1 MSTTIDQ
8 KVVEMRFDNQHFEKN
23 VATSMSTLDKLK
35 QKLNLTSSAKGLE
48 NINASAKKV
57 DMSGVAKGVETVR
70 TSFSALEVMGV
81 TALANITNSA
91 VNAGKRIVKAL
102 TIEPV
107 YTGFQEY
114 ETQINA
120 VQTILANT
128 QKEGTTIKE
137 VNAALDELNLYAD
150 KTIYNFTEMT
160 RNIGTFTAAGVK
172 LDTSVSAIQG
182 IANLAAVSGSTSQ
195 QASTAMYQL
204 SQALAAGTVKLMDW
218 NSVVNAGMGG
228 QVFQDA
234 LKETS
239 ELLGTGAEAAIEAQ
253 GSFRE
258 SLSTGWLTAEVLT
271 ETLKKFTTSGANE
284 YVAEY
289 TGLSKEAVEA
299 ALEEA
304 EARYGEAD
312 AIDKAAEALANKSGK
327 NKKEIADA
335 LQFAKTA
342 EDAATKVKTF
352 TQLWDVLKEAAQS
365 GWSQTWRLIIGDFEE
380 AKSLFTPL
388 SEFLTN
394 IINKVSDARNK
405 LLESALGMGFDKLYN
420 SLNKTLEPI
429 KKVADGVKNIAK
441 TADKVTSSLGS
452 LSEIVDDVI
461 IGKFGNG
468 EERYNKLTEAGE
480 NYYKIQN
487 KVNEAL
493 GDSYRHSEKKIKAQ
507 DKLLA
512 AQKKTN
518 TAQKESTKSTSK
530 NTKETN
536 KLTKAQKNQLK
547 ELVKMN
553 EEQLRSKGYTDEQID
568 SLKELKEIAESLGIP
583 LDTFI
588 DKLDEINGRWLLLE
602 SFKNI
607 GKSITK
613 IFESIGTAYRNV
625 FDPIKPEQLFNAIGA
640 FHKFTSELIISD
652 ETADKLTRTFN
663 GLFAAI
669 DIVTTI
675 FGSGFKL
682 AFTVLNSVL
691 RAFNTTFL
699 DFTALI
705 GDGLYKLN
713 EWLSEHNF
721 ITKFIDSITAK
732 IPEVIGAIKDFVD
745 SLNIPE
751 KSANA
756 FNKIASG
763 LSALY
768 DIMHSTISKSLVVIL
783 KIIDAVLNLFGTNL
797 LELGEKIADII
808 IKLRDWIE
816 ENTLL
821 IDGVNKIAKIIALVI
836 EALARFAKA
845 FMELKP
851 VQELIENIKDAFSKL
866 FDKFDFKFDGKGLDR
881 LYNFLEEIFDKIEN
895 GIKNLDESALF
906 QAGLNI
912 VEGLAN
918 GIASG
923 VGQAVEAICDI
934 AKSIIDA
941 FCSMLGIHS
950 PSTVFI
956 KLASFIISGIL
967 IGLSGSYPKLFSS
980 LTNLASNIIDIVA
993 SIFTDG
999 VPYVV
1004 DMVKMLGK
1012 KIVGAFQEWDI
1023 DFGSLIIVGVMIGVM
1038 VLANKLINVLDKI
1051 VNPLSK
1057 LGGLFDAL
1065 KSSIQK
1071 FAKAKA
1077 FETKTNGILNIAKAI
1092 GILAGSF
1099 FLLSRLDWSA
1109 IGKGTVALLA
1119 ISGALLLLTAVAG
1132 RMDAV
1137 EFGKMASFLLSFSI
1151 SVLILSKAMDMLSGL
1166 SFGEALVA
1174 IVSMAAMVG
1183 GMTALLYAFGK
1194 FVDDPKI
1201 AKQMN
1206 KAGKM
1211 FIKMAAAMIIMA
1223 AAIKIAAS
1231 ISPGDVGK
1239 GIAVIASVVV
1249 LFGTFL
1255 LLGSIAKNADK
1266 AGSMI
1271 LKMAIALAIIPF
1283 VIKTIA
1289 GISNGDIIKGL
1300 AVIAAIELLFA
1311 AVIFVSYFA
1320 GAHASKAG
1328 TMLLKMSIAIGILAM
1343 TMKLIASMS
1352 YNDIQK
1358 GLLCIAGIE
1367 ILFAAFIAVSSLA
1380 QGANKAGSMMFK
1392 MAAGMAVMG
1401 LAIMLIASIPM
1412 ADIIKGIAVI
1422 AAIEVLYGAM
1432 MVLSNFTGAN
1442 ADKAGSMM
1450 LKMSAAILV
1459 LVVAIALMSLL
1470 DPKDVAV
1477 GTAAISALLACFAL
1491 IAKAVGAIGNCMK
1504 ELIVI
1509 AATIALLV
1517 GAVIALTFIDP
1528 ERVKTASVALS
1539 AILAML
1545 ALLVASTKFVGNA
1558 NASILILV
1566 GVVAAL
1572 AGVLYVL
1579 SELKV
1584 ESSIANAT
1592 ALSILAL
1599 ALSVS
1604 LVILSKVGNNAAN
1617 ALYGVGLLLTMAAPL
1632 LAFVGVLALMS
1643 NVENAITNATALAV
1657 LAGAL
1662 TLMLIPLTV
1671 VGTFAIEALFGV
1683 GVLLAMAVPL
1693 LAFVGILALMNKVDN
1708 VADNVNQLTSLM
1720 NVLLKM
1726 LTVLAVVGPLAAVGV
1741 VAMAGLIVLM
1751 GVVGTFATVVGG
1763 LVTLIPALG
1772 DFLDAGIPI
1781 LEKLAYAIGSIAG
1794 NLVAG
1799 FADSAL
1805 NRLPEIGT
1813 YLGEFMTN
1821 AQPFIDGAKT
1831 VDDTVLTGVGILAA
1845 AVAALSAANLIESIT
1860 SFMSFGSSFSNLGT
1874 ELSNFIENASPFIE
1888 TVKTFTPDMF
1898 EGVESLTK
1906 AIITLT
1912 AASFLDAISNF
1923 LSLGSPLTSF
1933 GDQLPSLGESLNSFV
1948 SKLGVFSEEQ
1958 VNTVKCAADAIIA
1971 LSEAGERING
1981 QSELGK
1987 ALFGDN
1993 GLGAFSD
2000 QLPDVAEDIAGFV
2013 EKLGTF
2019 SEDQVNTVKCA
2030 ADAIVALAEAGGNIS
2045 GRDGWA
2051 KALFGETGLG
2061 AFAADLPTVG
2071 ENLAGFVEKL
2081 GTFTEDQVTSTKCAG
2096 EVIKALADAGSN
2108 INGQSEW
2115 GKALFGDNGLGA
2127 FSKDLPDVAEN
2138 LAGFVEKLG
2147 TFSDDSI
2154 TTVKSAVGVIK
2165 ALAEMGNANISGLI
2179 TYLPT
2184 LGDQLIGFA
2193 EDLVSFCNKM
2203 SSLDS
2208 DAVAGIASD
2217 LVNTVSGLASKITES
2232 NSSMAKA
2239 GTGLVDALAAGIKD
2253 GKDTVNSAATS
2264 AVSGASETITGEKDS
2279 FESAGETLGKAL
2291 GDGIKAKN
2299 DSAKKAAESLCKA
2312 AKNAVSN
2319 FKDTFNSL
2327 GGDLGQGLVNGIE
2340 SKWGAAYQA
2349 GYALG
2354 QQAAQGEKDGQASN
2368 SPSKLTY
2375 QAGIWLGEGLVNGMA
2390 AMGKA
2395 VYRAGYDMGDTATSS
2410 MNDSIK
2416 KISRVLDADMDVQP
2430 TITPVL
2436 DLDDVKTGIGAIGGM
2451 FSDTTV
2457 GVAANVS
2464 AINSMMNDRNQNGGF
2479 GDVVSA
2485 INKLRKDLGDVSS
2498 TTYNVNGVTYDDGS
2512 NIADAVKSIAKAALR
2527 ERRV

>member
-8 KVVEMRFDNQHFEKN
+8 KVVEMRFDNQHFERN

-35 QKLNLTSSAKGLE
+35 QKLNLTGSAKGLD

-91 VNAGKRIVKAL
+91 VNAGKKIVKAL

-107 YTGFQEY
+107 YTGFKEY

-204 SQALAAGTVKLMDW
+204 SQALATGTVKLMDW

-234 LKETS
+234 LRETS

-299 ALEEA
+299 SLAEA
-304 EARYGEAD
+304 EAKYGEAD
-312 AIDKAAEALANKSGK
+312 AIDKAAEALAKKSGK
-327 NKKEIADA
+327 NKEEIADA
-335 LQFAKTA
+335 LKFAKTA

-352 TQLWDVLKEAAQS
+352 TQLWDVLKEAVQS
-365 GWSQTWRLIIGDFEE
+365 GWSRTWRLIIGDFEE

-394 IINKVSDARNK
+394 IINKISDARNN
-405 LLESALGMGFDKLYN
+405 LLESALGMGFDKLYK
-420 SLNKTLEPI
+420 SLSKTLEPI
-429 KKVADGVKNIAK
+429 KKVANGAK
-441 TADKVTSSLGS
+441 DITEKVGNVTKSLGD
-452 LSEIVDDVI
+452 LGEIVDNVI

-468 EERYNKLTEAGE
+468 EDRYNKLTEAGE

-487 KVNEAL
+487 KVNETL
-493 GDSYRHSEKKIKAQ
+493 GDSYRYSEEQIAAQ
-507 DKLLA
+507 DKILKSQNKTNETQKETAKTTSETTKETEKLTE
-512 AQKKTN
+512 AQKK
-518 TAQKESTKSTSK
+518 
-530 NTKETN
+530 
-536 KLTKAQKNQLK
+536 QLK
-547 ELVKMN
+547 ELVKLSD
-553 EEQLRSKGYTDEQID
+553 EQLRAKGYTDTQIEA
-568 SLKELKEIAESLGIP
+568 LKELKKTADGLGIP
-583 LDTFI
+583 IDTFI
-588 DKLDEINGRWLLLE
+588 DKMDEINGRWLLLG

-607 GKSITK
+607 GKSLVK
-613 IFESIGTAYRNV
+613 IFESIGEAYRNV
-625 FDPIKPEQLFNAIGA
+625 FDPIKPEQLFDAIGA
-640 FHKFTSELIISD
+640 LHKFTSELIISD

-663 GLFAAI
+663 GLFAII

-675 FGSGFKL
+675 FGGAFKL
-682 AFTVLNSVL
+682 AFTVLSSVL
-691 RAFNTTFL
+691 KAFNTTFL
-699 DFTALI
+699 DLTAI
-705 GDGLYKLN
+705 VGDGIYKFS
-713 EWLSEHNF
+713 EWLSEHNLVTKAIDK
-721 ITKFIDSITAK
+721 ITSKLPEAISKIKEFIDSMHIRETIT
-732 IPEVIGAIKDFVD
+732 
-745 SLNIPE
+745 NT
-751 KSANA
+751 
-756 FNKIASG
+756 FNR
-763 LSALY
+763 L
-768 DIMHSTISKSLVVIL
+768 
-783 KIIDAVLNLFGTNL
+783 
-797 LELGEKIADII
+797 ADII
-808 IKLRDWIE
+808 GLVVD
-816 ENTLL
+816 
-821 IDGVNKIAKIIALVI
+821 ALG
-836 EALARFAKA
+836 RFVKA
-845 FMELKP
+845 FMKLKP
-851 VQELIENIKDAFSKL
+851 VQDLIDKVKNAFAELRDKL
-866 FDKFDFKFDGKGLDR
+866 DFNFDGGGFDKF
-881 LYNFLEEIFDKIEN
+881 YNGIEDALTKIEN
-895 GIKNLDESALF
+895 KIKNLEDSKFFA
-906 QAGLNI
+906 AGLDI
-912 VEGLAN
+912 VS

-923 VGQAVEAICDI
+923 ITSGIDRAVEAISSV
-934 AKSIIDA
+934 ANTIIDA
-941 FCSMLGIHS
+941 FCSLLGIHS

-967 IGLSGSYPKLFSS
+967 IGLSGSYPKLFDS
-980 LTNLASNIIDIVA
+980 LKSLASNIIDVVS

-999 VPYVV
+999 VPYIV
-1004 DMVKMLGK
+1004 DMVKTFGK
-1012 KIVGAFQEWDI
+1012 KIFGAFQEWDL

-1038 VLANKLINVLDKI
+1038 VLANKLINVLDRI
-1051 VNPLSK
+1051 VNPLEK

-1065 KSSIQK
+1065 KSSIQN

-1092 GILAGSF
+1092 GILAASF
-1099 FLLSRLDWSA
+1099 FLLSRLDWAA

-1119 ISGALLLLTAVAG
+1119 ISGVLLLLTAVAG
-1132 RMDAV
+1132 KMDAV
-1137 EFGKMASFLLSFSI
+1137 EFGKMAGFLLSFSI
-1151 SVLILSKAMDMLSGL
+1151 SVLILSKAMEMLAGIEFDKAKNAMIAMGVMISG
-1166 SFGEALVA
+1166 
-1174 IVSMAAMVG
+1174 MAAV
-1183 GMTALLYAFGK
+1183 LFIFGK
-1194 FVDDPKI
+1194 FVDDPEI

-1211 FIKMAAAMIIMA
+1211 FIKMAAAMILMA

-1231 ISPGDVGK
+1231 ISGNDIQK
-1239 GIAVIASVVV
+1239 GIAVIGAIAIMFAAFTV
-1249 LFGTFL
+1249 LS
-1255 LLGSIAKNADK
+1255 SIARNADK

-1289 GISNGDIIKGL
+1289 GISNSDIIKGL
-1300 AVIAAIELLFA
+1300 AVIAAIEALFA

-1343 TMKLIASMS
+1343 TMKIIATLS

-1358 GLLCIAGIE
+1358 GLMCIAGIE
-1367 ILFAAFIAVSSLA
+1367 ILFVAFIAVSSLA
-1380 QGANKAGSMMFK
+1380 QGGNKAGSMMLK

-1401 LAIMLIASIPM
+1401 LAIMLIASIPI

-1432 MVLSNFTGAN
+1432 MFMSNFAGAN

-1477 GTAAISALLACFAL
+1477 GTAAISALLLCFAV
-1491 IAKAVGAIGNCMK
+1491 IAKAVSTVNDCMK
-1504 ELIVI
+1504 TMIVI

-1528 ERVKTASVALS
+1528 SRVKTASIALS
-1539 AILAML
+1539 GILAML
-1545 ALLVASTKFVGNA
+1545 AILVASTKFAGKA

-1566 GVVAAL
+1566 GVVLAL
-1572 AGVLYVL
+1572 GMVLYVL
-1579 SELKV
+1579 SELEV
-1584 ESSIANAT
+1584 ESALTNAA
-1592 ALSILAL
+1592 ALSLLAL
-1599 ALSVS
+1599 ALSAS
-1604 LVILSKVGNNAAN
+1604 LLMLSVVGKFATE
-1617 ALYGVGLLLTMAAPL
+1617 ALYGVGVLLTMTAPL

-1643 NVENAITNATALAV
+1643 NVENATKNATALSV

-1671 VGTFAIEALFGV
+1671 IGTFAVSALFGV
-1683 GVLLAMAVPL
+1683 GVLLAMAIPL
-1693 LAFVGILALMNKVDN
+1693 LAFVGILALMSKVDN
-1708 VADNVNQLTSLM
+1708 VADNVTQLTSLM

-1741 VAMAGLIVLM
+1741 VAMAGLITLM
-1751 GVVGTFATVVGG
+1751 GVVGVFATVVGG
-1763 LVTLIPALG
+1763 LVTLIPSLG
-1772 DFLDAGIPI
+1772 EFLDTGIPI
-1781 LEKLAYAIGSIAG
+1781 LEKLAYAVGSIAG

-1831 VDDTVLTGVGILAA
+1831 VDDTVLAGVGILAA

-1874 ELSNFIENASPFIE
+1874 ELSNFIENATPFIE

-1933 GDQLPSLGESLNSFV
+1933 GEQLPGLGESLNSFV
-1948 SKLGVFSEEQ
+1948 TKLGVFSEEQ
-1958 VNTVKCAADAIIA
+1958 VSTVKCAADAIVA

-1981 QSELGK
+1981 QSGLSK
-1987 ALFGDN
+1987 LMFGDN
-1993 GLGAFSD
+1993 GLGAFSG
-2000 QLPDVAEDIAGFV
+2000 QLPDVATNLKSFV
-2013 EKLGTF
+2013 
-2019 SEDQVNTVKCA
+2019 
-2030 ADAIVALAEAGGNIS
+2030 
-2045 GRDGWA
+2045 
-2051 KALFGETGLG
+2051 
-2061 AFAADLPTVG
+2061 
-2071 ENLAGFVEKL
+2071 
-2081 GTFTEDQVTSTKCAG
+2081 
-2096 EVIKALADAGSN
+2096 SN
-2108 INGQSEW
+2108 
-2115 GKALFGDNGLGA
+2115 
-2127 FSKDLPDVAEN
+2127 
-2138 LAGFVEKLG
+2138 LG
-2147 TFSDDSI
+2147 TFSDENI
-2154 TTVKSAVGVIK
+2154 ATVKSAVGVVK
-2165 ALAEMGNANISGLI
+2165 ALADLGNSNISGLI
-2179 TYLPT
+2179 TYLPS
-2184 LGDQLIGFA
+2184 LGDQLIAFA

-2208 DAVAGIASD
+2208 DAVANIASD
-2217 LVNTVSGLASKITES
+2217 LVNTVNSLANKITES
-2232 NSSMAKA
+2232 NSSMTKA
-2239 GTGLVDALAAGIKD
+2239 GSGLVDALAAGIKN
-2253 GKDTVNSAATS
+2253 GKKTVNQAAAS
-2264 AVSGASETITGEKDS
+2264 AVSGASETITDKEES
-2279 FESAGETLGKAL
+2279 FTNAGETLGGAL
-2291 GDGIKAKN
+2291 GDGIKDKQ
-2299 DSAKKAAESLCKA
+2299 DSAKKAVNTLCKT
-2312 AKNAVSN
+2312 AKNAASKH
-2319 FKDTFNSL
+2319 KDSFTSA
-2327 GGDLGQGLVNGIE
+2327 GKDLGQGLVNGIE
-2340 SKWGAAYQA
+2340 AKEQAAYDA
-2349 GYALG
+2349 GFALG
-2354 QQAAQGEKDGQASN
+2354 QKAAQGEKDGQQSN

-2375 QAGIWLGEGLVNGMA
+2375 KAGIWLGEGLVNGIV

-2395 VYRAGYDMGDTATSS
+2395 VYRAGYGMGDTATSS
-2410 MNDSIK
+2410 MNDSVK
-2416 KISRVLDADMDVQP
+2416 KISKVLDADMDVQP
-2430 TITPVL
+2430 TIRPVL
-2436 DLDDVKTGIGAIGGM
+2436 DLDDVKSGIGSIGGM
-2451 FSDTTV
+2451 FNDTTV
-2457 GVAANVS
+2457 GVAANVN

-2485 INKLRKDLGDVSS
+2485 IDKLRKDLGDIGG

-2512 NIADAVKSIAKAALR
+2512 NIADAVKSIARAALR